1 MLLLL
6 STDGLSC
13 SEIDVSL
20 NGSLHSLLPISTDRY
35 GSRSG
40 VRERDVGL
48 HFLLPISTDRYG
60 GRSGVRERDVGLL
73 FLLPI
78 STDRYGGRSGVRELV
93 FLFELML
100 TRCIRIVCSLMFVV
114 CASFLIIV
122 VFFIILCAR
131 LFKLVCARCLNF
143 TYGRLGRCGCW
154 VASEC
159 SRLRLG
165 GCSRLND
172 DES

>member
-6 STDGLSC
+6 STDGLSW

-35 GSRSG
+35 GS
-40 VRERDVGL
+40 
-48 HFLLPISTDRYG
+48 
-60 GRSGVRERDVGLL
+60 RSGVRERDVGLL

-114 CASFLIIV
+114 CASF
-122 VFFIILCAR
+122 
-131 LFKLVCARCLNF
+131 
-143 TYGRLGRCGCW
+143 
-154 VASEC
+154 
-159 SRLRLG
+159 
-165 GCSRLND
+165 
-172 DES
+172 